1 VAGTGLANSPIVGK
15 ASSVK
20 EFTMTRTL
28 NLLLSLLLLG
38 VPAVSSAGEDEEWH
52 DEDST
57 ESPHDGDFEVDIG
70 LDLFSVEV
78 APSQTSVTV
87 LDLVLLTVFDL
98 QERGERYRKLEV
110 LDAPL
115 ISVYESKRRG
125 DRYKARVLSVPFFS
139 VYRKDV
145 DGDESDTRVLSLP
158 LIGSVYRHEV
168 DGDRHRRE
176 FLFFIDIETRD

>member
-1 VAGTGLANSPIVGK
+1 MVRA
-15 ASSVK
+15 
-20 EFTMTRTL
+20 
-28 NLLLSLLLLG
+28 LSLLLGLLLFA
-38 VPAVSSAGEDEEWH
+38 VPAAVSACEDEEWH
-52 DEDST
+52 DGDAA
-57 ESPHDGDFEVDIG
+57 ESRRDGDVEVDIG
-70 LDLFSVEV
+70 LDLFSVEM
-78 APSQTSVTV
+78 APGQTSVTV
-87 LDLVLLTVFDL
+87 LDLILFTVFDL

-139 VYRKDV
+139 VYRRDV

-176 FLFFIDIETRD
+176 ILFFVDIETRD